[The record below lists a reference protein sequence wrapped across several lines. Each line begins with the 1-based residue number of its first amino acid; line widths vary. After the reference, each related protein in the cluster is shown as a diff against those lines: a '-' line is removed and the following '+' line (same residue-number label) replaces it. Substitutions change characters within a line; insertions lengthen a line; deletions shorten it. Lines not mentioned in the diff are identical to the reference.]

1 MQTSTVLPRKVLEG
15 VPPIGYHIH
24 PSPFPGSLYA
34 VLQYTGDP
42 QEYHT
47 LMGLTGAAFRRVWNR
62 DDGGNIDLSYF
73 GDIPFDN
80 VFRALGY
87 AWHPVPFEKEAMLTA
102 IRESLAKEI
111 PVISFGMI
119 GPPEAGIITGY
130 ENNGEVLLGWSYFQE
145 TRGKYFEKHNWF
157 EGIDPHSPRALIVL
171 GEKSATRPTQRE
183 TWLQSIRW
191 ALDLEC
197 APARPEIPDHICG
210 LAAYEAWA
218 SALEIDADYPAD
230 DPQVQ
235 EMRAMVY
242 GDQCTMVEERHSAAG
257 FLRQIAQGVP
267 EAAVSLNSASGLY
280 DQVGDLVQQVWPW
293 QHTHHAGVMKLL
305 VDGTTRRRLA
315 GVVRQAQK
323 LEAEAVEYLKQAL
336 VDMNQ

>member
-1 MQTSTVLPRKVLEG
+1 MQTSPALPRKVLEG

-24 PSPFPGSLYA
+24 LSPFPGSLYA
-34 VLQYTGDP
+34 VLQYIGDP
-42 QEYHT
+42 QKYDT

-87 AWHPVPFEKEAMLTA
+87 TWHPVPFEKEAMLKA
-102 IRESLAKEI
+102 IRASLAKDI

-130 ENNGEVLLGWSYFQE
+130 ENDGEVLLGWSYFQE
-145 TRGKYFEKHNWF
+145 TRGKYFEKQNWF
-157 EGIDPHSPRALIVL
+157 EGIDTHGPRALIVL
-171 GEKSATRPTQRE
+171 GEKCAPRPTQRE
-183 TWLQSIRW
+183 TWAQAIRW
-191 ALDLEC
+191 ALDLES
-197 APARPEIPDHICG
+197 ASVRPEIPDHVCG

-235 EMRAMVY
+235 ETHAMVY
-242 GDQCTMVEERHSAAG
+242 GDQSTMVEERHHAAS

-267 EAAVSLNSASGLY
+267 EAAASLNSAAGLY
-280 DQVGDLVQQVWPW
+280 DRVGDLIQQVWPW

-305 VDGTTRRRLA
+305 VDRTTRCRLA
-315 GVVRQAQK
+315 GVVRQAHQ
-323 LEAEAVEYLKQAL
+323 LESEAVEYLKQAL
-336 VDMNQ
+336 GDLNQ